1 MIIEEWKEIEGFEE
15 YHISNLGRVKS
26 FKRYTEGKIMS
37 LNMTKQGYY
46 HVIFYS
52 NKILKGMK
60 VHRLV
65 ASAFIPNPENKP
77 QVNHI
82 DGNKY
87 NNVVSNLE
95 WSTASENQ
103 FHAIELGLSTSS
115 KGNKHGRSKLTEE
128 LVIDI
133 LERGKWSSYETIA
146 KSYGVDRKTIE
157 DILKRKKW
165 KHIEGFEPVKSD
177 KSSNYSCK
185 LKKEDVEYIRNS
197 SDSNSYLAIKFNVD
211 VETIRSCKKFITYK
225 DV

>member
-1 MIIEEWKEIEGFEE
+1 MIIEEWKEIEGFEG

-26 FKRYTEGKIMS
+26 FKRYAEGKIMS

-46 HVIFYS
+46 HVILYS

-82 DGNKY
+82 DGDKS
-87 NNVVSNLE
+87 NNCVNNLE

-103 FHAIELGLSTSS
+103 FHAIELGLSTSC
-115 KGNKHGRSKLTEE
+115 KGMKHGRSKLTEE
-128 LVIDI
+128 LVIEI

-146 KSYGVDRKTIE
+146 KYYGVDRKTIE
-157 DILKRKKW
+157 DILKRKRW
-165 KHIEGFEPVKSD
+165 KYIEGFEPVKSD
-177 KSSNYSCK
+177 KINNYSYN
-185 LKKEDVEYIRNS
+185 LE
-197 SDSNSYLAIKFNVD
+197 
-211 VETIRSCKKFITYK
+211 
-225 DV
+225 